1 MRTIE
6 LLAPARDLH
15 SAVAAVDCGADAVYM
30 GGSGFGARQAA
41 ANPTDDIRRA
51 AEYAH
56 RYGARLYATLNTVV
70 FEQELEQAEHL
81 ARELIA
87 ADVDALI
94 IQDMA
99 YREMSLPV
107 ELHASTQMCNM
118 EPGEAAFLERC
129 GFSRVVLERAL
140 SIDEIRRI
148 RAATSVE
155 LECFIHGA
163 ICVGHSG
170 RCFLSRSMSERSGNR
185 GQCSQPCR
193 LSYDLCDESGREI
206 IRGRH
211 LLSVR
216 DMDLSGRIGEMLDA
230 GIASFKIE
238 GRLKDE
244 VY

>member
-94 IQDMA
+94 IQDL
-99 YREMSLPV
+99 SL
-107 ELHASTQMCNM
+107 
-118 EPGEAAFLERC
+118 
-129 GFSRVVLERAL
+129 
-140 SIDEIRRI
+140 
-148 RAATSVE
+148 
-155 LECFIHGA
+155 IH
-163 ICVGHSG
+163 I
-170 RCFLSRSMSERSGNR
+170 
-185 GQCSQPCR
+185 
-193 LSYDLCDESGREI
+193 
-206 IRGRH
+206 
-211 LLSVR
+211 
-216 DMDLSGRIGEMLDA
+216 
-230 GIASFKIE
+230 
-238 GRLKDE
+238 
-244 VY
+244 

>member
-1 MRTIE
+1 MTKLPRKLQ
-6 LLAPARDLH
+6 LLAPAKNATIAIQAILH
-15 SAVAAVDCGADAVYM
+15 GADAVYM
-30 GGSGFGARQAA
+30 GGSGFSARQAA
-41 ANPTDDIRRA
+41 ANTTDDIRRA

-70 FEQELEQAEHL
+70 FESELEQAEHL

-140 SIDEIRRI
+140 SIERYAVYALRHLSNWSASSTVRYASATAAGAFCRGRCRSA
-148 RAATSVE
+148 RATAGSAASPAGSATTCATSRD
-155 LECFIHGA
+155 
-163 ICVGHSG
+163 G
-170 RCFLSRSMSERSGNR
+170 R
-185 GQCSQPCR
+185 
-193 LSYDLCDESGREI
+193 
-206 IRGRH
+206 
-211 LLSVR
+211 
-216 DMDLSGRIGEMLDA
+216 
-230 GIASFKIE
+230 
-238 GRLKDE
+238 
-244 VY
+244 